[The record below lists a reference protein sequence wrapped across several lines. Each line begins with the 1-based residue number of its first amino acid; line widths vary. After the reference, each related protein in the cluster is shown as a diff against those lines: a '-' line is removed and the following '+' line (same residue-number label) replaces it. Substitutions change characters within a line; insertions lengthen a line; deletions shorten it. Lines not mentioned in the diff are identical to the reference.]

1 MPDQNELIP
10 PAENPV
16 ANPPGTATSNANDN
30 PGISSPTPETGRLQK
45 IREIAGKIG
54 AKFKPGRGRPRKDGQ
69 PKVSDVVVTA
79 SGEAVTATEKP
90 ALAAVA
96 QLDAPSP
103 SQARLHKN
111 IARTGKAVIGG
122 AVDALKWYNGNDG
135 FKPEFLNPLLDRARP
150 DDELL
155 SDWSEDTQALLTKY
169 QVNVEHTEE
178 ANFIMS
184 SSRILG
190 GFVMVLREIRAEKA
204 RRASGA
210 KGVKS

>member
-16 ANPPGTATSNANDN
+16 ANPTGTANTNDN
-30 PGISSPTPETGRLQK
+30 EQAGIPNPPAETGRLQK

-69 PKVSDVVVTA
+69 PKTSDVLVTA
-79 SGEAVTATEKP
+79 AGEAVPANEKP
-90 ALAAVA
+90 ALAAVV
-96 QLDAPSP
+96 QLDAPTP

-150 DDELL
+150 DNELL
-155 SDWSEDTQALLTKY
+155 ADWTEDTQALLAKH
-169 QVNVEHTEE
+169 QVNIDHAEE
-178 ANFIMS
+178 ANFLMS
-184 SSRILG
+184 SGRIAA
-190 GFVMVLREIRAEKA
+190 GFLMVVKAIRDEKI
-204 RRASGA
+204 RRATEA
-210 KGVKS
+210 KGGNA

>member
-1 MPDQNELIP
+1 MPDQNELIH
-10 PAENPV
+10 PAEITA

-45 IREIAGKIG
+45 IREIAGKLG

-69 PKVSDVVVTA
+69 PKSSDVVVTA
-79 SGEAVTATEKP
+79 SGEAVPATEKP

-96 QLDAPSP
+96 QLDAPTSG
-103 SQARLHKN
+103 QARLHKN

-155 SDWSEDTQALLTKY
+155 ADWSEDTQALLAKY
-169 QVNVEHTEE
+169 QINVEHAEE
-178 ANFIMS
+178 ANWLMS
-184 SSRILG
+184 SGRIAA
-190 GFVMVLREIRAEKA
+190 GFLMVLREIRAEKA
-204 RRASGA
+204 RRATE
-210 KGVKS
+210 KKT